1 MWKMNHTESLV
12 CIVFLIMLLIVLL
25 FNPNSGVADVIG
37 RKFGSQKLPYNSN
50 KSIAGS
56 VAMLTAGFIASVG

>member
-1 MWKMNHTESLV
+1 MWKMNKKKVTGLHGISDNATD
-12 CIVFLIMLLIVLL
+12 CFIH
-25 FNPNSGVADVIG
+25 PDSGVADVIG
-37 RKFGSQKLPYNSN
+37 RKFGSQKLPYNNN